1 MKRNPRDSLL
11 AAKMGQALQKTH
23 QYGKAL
29 NYYKEAVKDEDN
41 NNLRYDMA
49 ELQMRLKTYDR
60 AEKTIQAALELE
72 NSGNDLNSLIM
83 QAKFQTLLAKVYEK
97 SNNLDMSI
105 QTLGQVRTRK
115 CRETFVIRKSTQAK
129 LLRSRILKRVQVEQP
144 DAVLEQKQLAAKL
157 VADNLLVMILIFPF

>member
-1 MKRNPRDSLL
+1 
-11 AAKMGQALQKTH
+11 MGQALQKTH

-72 NSGNDLNSLIM
+72 NNQNDLNSLIM

-105 QTLGQVRTRK
+105 QTLGQVSQSFQEK
-115 CRETFVIRKSTQAK
+115 G
-129 LLRSRILKRVQVEQP
+129 
-144 DAVLEQKQLAAKL
+144 
-157 VADNLLVMILIFPF
+157 IF

>member
-1 MKRNPRDSLL
+1 MIHCQALKRNPRDSLL

-83 QAKFQTLLAKVYEK
+83 QAKFHTLLAKVYEK

-105 QTLGQVRTRK
+105 ETLGQVR
-115 CRETFVIRKSTQAK
+115 IHKSRFQRHFIIGKSQAK

-144 DAVLEQKQLAAKL
+144 DAVLEQKQLAAK
-157 VADNLLVMILIFPF
+157 

>member
-1 MKRNPRDSLL
+1 MIHYQALKRNPRDSLL

-72 NSGNDLNSLIM
+72 NNGNDLNSLIM
-83 QAKFQTLLAKVYEK
+83 QAKFHTLLAKVYEK

-105 QTLGQVRTRK
+105 ETLGQVRMH
-115 CRETFVIRKSTQAK
+115 KSRDI
-129 LLRSRILKRVQVEQP
+129 LSSVNLRLNCYEAGFSSGSRSSSP
-144 DAVLEQKQLAAKL
+144 T
-157 VADNLLVMILIFPF
+157 PFSSRSSWRPS